1 MPDLPPGVDV
11 LWGRRE
17 PAKRGPRPNLSIE
30 QIVDAAIEIASAEGL
45 GPLSMNRVAEKLGK
59 SAMSLYRY
67 VRNKDELLQLMTDVS
82 ALKAQPPEP
91 DDELGWRPNL
101 ESWAYALVGVY
112 RSYPWVLHVPIG
124 PTPPIGPG
132 QLSWLDRALACLRQT
147 HLPAD
152 VQVGVV
158 MLLLT
163 FVRGQVRMT
172 QEVNQG
178 AAAIAA
184 GYPSY
189 AEMLRMVVDKD
200 HLPAL
205 AALVDEGVF
214 DDPMEGISDR
224 EFDLEVRFGLTMIF
238 DGIDRLVT
246 AYEEGTP

>member
-82 ALKAQPPEP
+82 AVKQPPPEP
-91 DDELGWRPNL
+91 DDALGWRPNL
-101 ESWAYALVGVY
+101 ERWAYQLIGLY
-112 RSYPWVLHVPIG
+112 RRYPWVLHVPIG

-132 QLSWLDRALACLRQT
+132 QLAWLDRALACLRKT
-147 HLPAD
+147 NLPFEL
-152 VQVGVV
+152 QMGVV

-163 FVRGQVRMT
+163 FIRGQVRMV

-178 AAAIAA
+178 AEAVPE

-189 AEMLRMVVDKD
+189 GEMLRMVVDKER
-200 HLPAL
+200 LPAL
-205 AALVDEGVF
+205 AAVVGERVF
-214 DDPMEGISDR
+214 DEPGEGISDQ
-224 EFDLEVRFGLTMIF
+224 EFDMEVRFGLTMIF
-238 DGIDRLVT
+238 DGIERLV
-246 AYEEGTP
+246 ANFEEAQ